1 MTSFVWVCVAYWL
14 GVCVGVC
21 SLWALVCVGV
31 VVLPRCWVGYGLI
44 DWFVGVCLATAFPL
58 VYCW

>member
-1 MTSFVWVCVAYWL
+1 MTSFVGVCVAYWL

-44 DWFVGVCLATAFPL
+44 DCLLVCAWRRRFR
-58 VYCW
+58 